1 MKVTCDKTVYKVG
14 KFWAKVEHEHVGSTI
29 VRRGGVAGATLGAA
43 SPAHLPSR
51 SHPPPPRAQSETPA
65 TGSLRTAITA
75 NFIQIPPSCRN
86 RSLSSFTVAVGGG
99 RVFCKHVNFSYFEM
113 TLRCV
118 LTVLALAG
126 ATFAGQEG
134 APQELKVEVVSVPE
148 VCTTK
153 SKQNDML
160 TMHYTGTLDDGH
172 KFDSS
177 FDRDQPFTFQ
187 LGVGQVIKGWDQ
199 GLLDMCVGE
208 KRKLT
213 IPSHLAYG
221 ERGAGNVIPPH
232 ATLHFEVEL
241 INIGD
246 TAPSTNVFKEIDADS
261 DNMLSREEVS
271 EYLKKQ
277 MVPPEGGEMSEDVKQ
292 MLESHDKLVEEIFQ
306 HEDKDKNGFISHE
319 EFSGPKHDE
328 L

>member
-1 MKVTCDKTVYKVG
+1 
-14 KFWAKVEHEHVGSTI
+14 
-29 VRRGGVAGATLGAA
+29 
-43 SPAHLPSR
+43 
-51 SHPPPPRAQSETPA
+51 
-65 TGSLRTAITA
+65 
-75 NFIQIPPSCRN
+75 
-86 RSLSSFTVAVGGG
+86 
-99 RVFCKHVNFSYFEM
+99 M

-118 LTVLALAG
+118 LVVLALAG
-126 ATFAGQEG
+126 ATFAGPEVT
-134 APQELKVEVVSVPE
+134 ELKIEVVSVPE
-148 VCTTK
+148 GCTVK
-153 SKQNDML
+153 SKQGDML
-160 TMHYTGTLDDGH
+160 TMHYVGTLDDGH

-177 FDRDQPFTFQ
+177 YDRDQPFTFQ

-199 GLLDMCVGE
+199 GLTDMCVGE

-213 IPSHLAYG
+213 IPSSLGYG
-221 ERGAGNVIPPH
+221 ERGAGNVIPAH
-232 ATLHFEVEL
+232 ATLHFEAEL

-246 TAPSTNVFKEIDADS
+246 SPPTTNVFKEIDADK
-261 DNMLSREEVS
+261 DNLLSREEVS

-277 MVPPEGGEMSEDVKQ
+277 MVPPDGAEMSDDIKQ

>member
-1 MKVTCDKTVYKVG
+1 M
-14 KFWAKVEHEHVGSTI
+14 
-29 VRRGGVAGATLGAA
+29 
-43 SPAHLPSR
+43 
-51 SHPPPPRAQSETPA
+51 
-65 TGSLRTAITA
+65 
-75 NFIQIPPSCRN
+75 
-86 RSLSSFTVAVGGG
+86 
-99 RVFCKHVNFSYFEM
+99 M
-113 TLRCV
+113 LRCV
-118 LTVLALAG
+118 LTVLALAA
-126 ATFAGQEG
+126 ATFAGPEVT
-134 APQELKVEVVSVPE
+134 ELKIHTEYFPE
-148 VCTTK
+148 ECTVK
-153 SKQNDML
+153 SKNGDML
-160 TMHYTGTLDDGH
+160 TMHYTGTLDDGS

-177 FDRDQPFTFQ
+177 YDRNQPFTFQ
-187 LGVGQVIKGWDQ
+187 IGVGQVIKGWDQ

-213 IPSHLAYG
+213 IPSKLGYG

-246 TAPSTNVFKEIDADS
+246 SPPTTNVFKEIDADK

-277 MVPPEGGEMSEDVKQ
+277 MVASEGEDMNEELRQ
-292 MLESHDKLVEEIFQ
+292 MLEGHDKLVEEIFQ